1 MKHEDRK
8 KNRLLEGRRLGL
20 LTKFL
25 ISYLRSTFAC
35 LQMYIA
41 STAATARTAI
51 ENIVNIITNFLS
63 QSFVIL

>member
-1 MKHEDRK
+1 MKTE
-8 KNRLLEGRRLGL
+8 KNRRLEGRRLGL

-25 ISYLRSTFAC
+25 SSYLRSTFAC